1 MKIGYLMELGEEV
14 RRPPFNGPANHV
26 RQVMLELDRL
36 GHTVRLLIRLEG
48 VIWKSDD
55 LQDFQ
60 PVFVQ
65 KIDQGALRSLERLV
79 RRIQYE
85 LKLPYAAFFESLRF
99 ALACQQELPGFDLFF
114 ERSSWMAYG
123 GMLASGR
130 QKVPLVIEYN
140 GDPLADLE
148 AKNAAPHGIQR
159 RLSAA
164 LMRKY
169 LNSAAHLVATGA
181 GWKVNCV
188 EKWGIAADKISTVEN
203 GTELVQL
210 LERGQLRSFQPSSV
224 PGEPVTLAYLGG
236 FYAWHGVDVLLHALS
251 RAAAQGCELELILI
265 GSGAGEEEA
274 RQLARQL
281 GITDRVSFKG
291 QLTTR
296 EFAPLLAGADIGLS
310 PYCGWAE
317 FSGLKIFDYKAAGLP
332 TVASGKDG
340 QPHTLQHGQ
349 TGWIV
354 PPCDE
359 DALTEAILYLY
370 SNPEVRRRLGQQA
383 RLEAEQIH
391 GWDHTAR
398 QLEQIFRQALAH
410 G

>member
-1 MKIGYLMELGEEV
+1 
-14 RRPPFNGPANHV
+14 
-26 RQVMLELDRL
+26 MLELSRL
-36 GHTVRLLIRLEG
+36 GHTVRLLVRLEG
-48 VIWKSDD
+48 KIWKSDD

-65 KIDQGALRSLERLV
+65 KIDRGALRSLERLV

-99 ALACQQELPGFDLFF
+99 ALACQQELKGFDLFF

-123 GMLASGR
+123 GMLAAGW
-130 QKVPLVIEYN
+130 QKAPLVIEYN

-159 RLSAA
+159 RLSVA
-164 LMRKY
+164 LMRRY
-169 LNSAAHLVATGA
+169 LKSATHLVATGE
-181 GWKVNCV
+181 GWKVNCI
-188 EKWGIAADKISTVEN
+188 EKWGIATDKVSTVEN

-210 LERGQLRSFQPSSV
+210 LERGQLRAFQPYSD
-224 PGEPVTLAYLGG
+224 PDEPVTLAYLGG
-236 FYAWHGVDVLLHALS
+236 FYAWHGVEVLLHAFS
-251 RAAAQGCELELILI
+251 RAISQGCDLKLILI

-274 RQLARQL
+274 RQLASQL
-281 GITDRVSFKG
+281 GIADRVSFKG
-291 QLTTR
+291 QLTTA
-296 EFAPLLAGADIGLS
+296 EFAPFLAQADIGLS

-332 TVASGKDG
+332 TIASGKDG
-340 QPHTLQHGQ
+340 QPRTLQHGQ

-359 DALTEAILYLY
+359 DALTGAILYLC
-370 SNPEVRRRLGQQA
+370 SNLEVRRRLGQHA

-398 QLEQIFRQALAH
+398 QLEQIFHEALAH
-410 G
+410 GKMIKDAS